1 MSSAAE
7 GRLVYSQRASR
18 KKFLFK
24 TSELGL
30 RSLDRPAAMQLKIGD
45 WCVNPAVGQISRN
58 GESAR
63 LEARMMRLLVFLAGR
78 PGEVVS
84 IDQLLNEV
92 WSGVVVTPDS
102 VYQAVTAL
110 RRLLRD
116 DAKQPRYIE
125 TLPRLGYRLVAP
137 VSPWSDEEGPDA
149 AATLTAS
156 AWNAGHRSPRG
167 LRIGLLAGG
176 CAALL
181 LLSGLFWNQHH
192 AAATSGSPATQ
203 RSVAVLP
210 FLDLTTQ
217 AMDEEYFADGITEE
231 LINKLSKVPG
241 LRVPAPT
248 ASFYYKNKK
257 VPIATIGRS
266 LGVNYLVDG
275 SIRKSGSMLR
285 ISARLVRSED
295 GYVLWSATYDKPA
308 DDTLKVQD
316 EIASAVTKSMS
327 AAIN

>member
-1 MSSAAE
+1 
-7 GRLVYSQRASR
+7 
-18 KKFLFK
+18 
-24 TSELGL
+24 
-30 RSLDRPAAMQLKIGD
+30 
-45 WCVNPAVGQISRN
+45 
-58 GESAR
+58 
-63 LEARMMRLLVFLAGR
+63 MMRLLVFLAGR

-84 IDQLLNEV
+84 IDQLLDEV

-102 VYQAVTAL
+102 VYQAVTSL
-110 RRLLRD
+110 RRILHD
-116 DAKQPRYIE
+116 DARQPRYIE

-137 VSPWSDEEGPDA
+137 VGPWSDD
-149 AATLTAS
+149 AS
-156 AWNAGHRSPRG
+156 AAGLTTTARDGRYRAPLG
-167 LRIGLLAGG
+167 LKIGLLGGG
-176 CAALL
+176 CAVLL
-181 LLSGLFWNQHH
+181 ILSGLFWNQHH
-192 AAATSGSPATQ
+192 AAATSGGAATQ

-217 AMDEEYFADGITEE
+217 QMSEEYFADGITEE
-231 LINKLSKVPG
+231 LINKLSRVPG

-266 LGVNYLVDG
+266 LGVSYLVDG

-316 EIASAVTKSMS
+316 EIASAVTTSMS

>member
-1 MSSAAE
+1 
-7 GRLVYSQRASR
+7 V
-18 KKFLFK
+18 
-24 TSELGL
+24 
-30 RSLDRPAAMQLKIGD
+30 DRPAAIQLKIGD

-58 GESAR
+58 GESVR

-84 IDQLLNEV
+84 IDQLLDEV

-137 VSPWSDEEGPDA
+137 VSPWSDEEVLPDA
-149 AATLTAS
+149 GATPTAS
-156 AWNAGHRSPRG
+156 ARNAGYGSPRG
-167 LRIGLLAGG
+167 LKIGLLAGG
-176 CAALL
+176 CAVLL

-192 AAATSGSPATQ
+192 AAATSGSAATQ

-257 VPIATIGRS
+257 VPIATIGTF
-266 LGVNYLVDG
+266 LFL
-275 SIRKSGSMLR
+275 
-285 ISARLVRSED
+285 
-295 GYVLWSATYDKPA
+295 
-308 DDTLKVQD
+308 
-316 EIASAVTKSMS
+316 
-327 AAIN
+327 